1 MVQIV
6 VICASILIFLL
17 TSILFLQE
25 GHDLLFIS
33 QGNTETNTGKDSA
46 YLKLFNMGG
55 EKEDGVE
62 WW

>member
-17 TSILFLQE
+17 TSLLFLQE
-25 GHDLLFIS
+25 IHDLLFIS

-46 YLKLFNMGG
+46 YLKLYLIWEGKRKM
-55 EKEDGVE
+55 E
-62 WW
+62 